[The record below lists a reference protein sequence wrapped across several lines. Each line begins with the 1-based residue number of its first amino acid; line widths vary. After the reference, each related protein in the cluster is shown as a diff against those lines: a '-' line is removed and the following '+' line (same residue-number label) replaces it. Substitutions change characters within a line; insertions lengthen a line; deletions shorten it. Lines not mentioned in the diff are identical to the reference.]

1 VLCLQFAAAFPL
13 TQRLIAEQCPLTDD
27 MRTTVLSSKTCD
39 EVYDVIRRDFWYAPG
54 VFDAFCRVVRSHEY
68 VSIVLVCRVV
78 TPCHST
84 AVPGRVMEGTR
95 LTIQYKPPNG
105 YEYTIRTPGTPT
117 RWVHFEEELQW
128 FWTALCSEMTKPKT
142 EESLHR

>member
-1 VLCLQFAAAFPL
+1 MKCMTFFVGISGAKS
-13 TQRLIAEQCPLTDD
+13 RLLLHLLP
-27 MRTTVLSSKTCD
+27 RPSFHGCD
-39 EVYDVIRRDFWYAPG
+39 
-54 VFDAFCRVVRSHEY
+54 CH
-68 VSIVLVCRVV
+68 RVV

-84 AVPGRVMEGTR
+84 AAPGRVMEGTR

-128 FWTALCSEMTKPKT
+128 FWAALCVEMSKPQPEQSK
-142 EESLHR
+142 HR